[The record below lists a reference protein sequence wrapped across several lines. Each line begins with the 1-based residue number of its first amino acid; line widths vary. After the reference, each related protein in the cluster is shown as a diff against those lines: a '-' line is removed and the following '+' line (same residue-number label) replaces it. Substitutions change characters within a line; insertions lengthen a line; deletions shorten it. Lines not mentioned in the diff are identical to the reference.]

1 MRYCKPHFMRGSTA
15 STMGF
20 YLRERL
26 DDDELFDPEKEEET
40 PWVICNLCKHQ
51 NAPWGLP
58 WLL

>member
-1 MRYCKPHFMRGSTA
+1 MRGSTA